1 LIRRYEIQTKTSK
14 LIRIGI
20 FYDGSYFFKVSNYYK
35 FGHQRAARLSL
46 DGIHKFVRAKVAEFE
61 KVDDQYC
68 HIVEAHYF
76 RGRLSAQTASATDQ
90 LEKERIFDDVLI
102 KTGILT
108 HYLPLDEIN
117 YQRPVEKGI
126 DVMLSVEALDLAY
139 QKQFDV
145 VALVACDGDYVSL
158 IKKLNGLGTRVMLLA
173 WDFSYE
179 YDTGSGSRRKEHTR
193 VSQSLINAVTYPLM
207 MSQLID
213 DRTAQRDSLVKSL
226 FVG

>member
-1 LIRRYEIQTKTSK
+1 MTQGKTSK

-20 FYDGSYFFKVSNYYK
+20 FYDGSYFFKVSNFYK
-35 FGHQRAARLSL
+35 FGHPRGARLSFE
-46 DGIHKFVRAKVAEFE
+46 GIHNFVRSKIAELE
-61 KVDDQYC
+61 DVDQQYC

-76 RGRLSAQTASATDQ
+76 RGRLSAQTASQTDQ

-102 KTGILT
+102 KSGILT
-108 HYLPLDEIN
+108 HYLPLDETN
-117 YQRPVEKGI
+117 FPRPTEKGI
-126 DVMLSVEALDLAY
+126 DVLLSVESLDLAY

-145 VALVACDGDYVSL
+145 VVLVACDGDYVPL
-158 IKKLNGLGTRVMLLA
+158 VKKLNGIGTRVMLLG

-179 YDTGSGSRRKEHTR
+179 YDTESGSRRKEQTR
-193 VSQSLINAVTYPLM
+193 VSQSLINVVTYPMM

-213 DRTAQRDSLVKSL
+213 DRSLQRDRLVNGL